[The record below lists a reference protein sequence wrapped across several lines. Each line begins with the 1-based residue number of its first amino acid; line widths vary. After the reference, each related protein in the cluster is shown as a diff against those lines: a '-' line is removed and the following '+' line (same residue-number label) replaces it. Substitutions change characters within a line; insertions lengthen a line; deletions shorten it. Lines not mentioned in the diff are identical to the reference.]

1 MKKNPFPTVF
11 LTALLSWALTAGTL
25 SAQPTGRQGASSYP
39 PVPPSER
46 EVGIAYGLWADRD
59 LWSSTWDKPQIGEY
73 DSRDRRVI
81 RKHAEWLSDAGV
93 DFVWLDWSNNVT
105 YDPCKLWTG
114 GKQDVIEDATAIL
127 FDEYRKMSEA
137 GLPHPRISIFIG
149 VTRAP
154 EAAEDGRLQKKADQV
169 WEMYAGNPRYREMM
183 QLHEGKPLLVVYV
196 DTPSPWQ
203 NGTPAWDDERFAV
216 RWMTGYV
223 SEQAPL
229 RTDDRVSR
237 YGYWSWEDRGEQTY
251 PVRDGRRH
259 SVVIRRR
266 PQKSLFLRVRD
277 EGHLHE
283 HRGDAAL
290 TQHKVVGLLIR
301 VAVARVGT
309 FALLWEHAPPRLE
322 DGRSQRV
329 AVVSARRGVYL
340 EAIRRRVRRPV
351 AMERNKTVRVDAVG
365 KGGARAQV
373 CRPVVTECPTVS
385 AARHGGDMPARG
397 KFFRQRVR
405 HFEGDISLS
414 CALRPH
420 RAAVRRSVA
429 GIDYYFHFCT
439 ASLIFTD
446 TLL

>member
-25 SAQPTGRQGASSYP
+25 SAQPTGRQGVSSYP

-149 VTRAP
+149 VTGAP

-229 RTDDRVSR
+229 RTDDR
-237 YGYWSWEDRGEQTY
+237 EI
-251 PVRDGRRH
+251 GRAH
-259 SVVIRRR
+259 V
-266 PQKSLFLRVRD
+266 
-277 EGHLHE
+277 
-283 HRGDAAL
+283 
-290 TQHKVVGLLIR
+290 
-301 VAVARVGT
+301 
-309 FALLWEHAPPRLE
+309 
-322 DGRSQRV
+322 
-329 AVVSARRGVYL
+329 
-340 EAIRRRVRRPV
+340 
-351 AMERNKTVRVDAVG
+351 
-365 KGGARAQV
+365 
-373 CRPVVTECPTVS
+373 
-385 AARHGGDMPARG
+385 
-397 KFFRQRVR
+397 
-405 HFEGDISLS
+405 
-414 CALRPH
+414 
-420 RAAVRRSVA
+420 
-429 GIDYYFHFCT
+429 
-439 ASLIFTD
+439 
-446 TLL
+446 

>member
-149 VTRAP
+149 VTGAP

-251 PVRDGRRH
+251 PVRDGPARVDGHMRGRATARKARRYRLH
-259 SVVIRRR
+259 SGQGSPRRR
-266 PQKSLFLRVRD
+266 DAARTVRPGPRRRSPFRHGRLVERMD
-277 EGHLHE
+277 HRRAAQ
-283 HRGDAAL
+283 HRG
-290 TQHKVVGLLIR
+290 QQGS
-301 VAVARVGT
+301 GT
-309 FALLWEHAPPRLE
+309 LAHA
-322 DGRSQRV
+322 GRPLSET
-329 AVVSARRGVYL
+329 AEGGNT
-340 EAIRRRVRRPV
+340 PV
-351 AMERNKTVRVDAVG
+351 QNRITRYPNQLPKTIL
-365 KGGARAQV
+365 
-373 CRPVVTECPTVS
+373 P
-385 AARHGGDMPARG
+385 
-397 KFFRQRVR
+397 
-405 HFEGDISLS
+405 
-414 CALRPH
+414 
-420 RAAVRRSVA
+420 
-429 GIDYYFHFCT
+429 
-439 ASLIFTD
+439 
-446 TLL
+446 

>member
-149 VTRAP
+149 VTGAP

-216 RWMTGYV
+216 RWLTGYV

-251 PVRDGRRH
+251 PVRDGRPE
-259 SVVIRRR
+259 SMVI
-266 PQKSLFLRVRD
+266 
-277 EGHLHE
+277 
-283 HRGDAAL
+283 
-290 TQHKVVGLLIR
+290 
-301 VAVARVGT
+301 
-309 FALLWEHAPPRLE
+309 
-322 DGRSQRV
+322 
-329 AVVSARRGVYL
+329 
-340 EAIRRRVRRPV
+340 
-351 AMERNKTVRVDAVG
+351 
-365 KGGARAQV
+365 
-373 CRPVVTECPTVS
+373 C
-385 AARHGGDMPARG
+385 
-397 KFFRQRVR
+397 
-405 HFEGDISLS
+405 
-414 CALRPH
+414 
-420 RAAVRRSVA
+420 AAVRPQ
-429 GIDYYFHFCT
+429 GKPGDTDYIPAKGRRDGATLREQFARARAVGPRFAMVVSWNEWT
-439 ASLIFTD
+439 TGEQPSIEVSKDLEPSL
-446 TLL
+446 TLGDRYLKLLKEEIRRFKTE